1 MLFSIITV
9 CYNSA
14 ETIRVTFDSILSQSC
29 KDYEYIV
36 IDGASNDGTVELIK
50 AYEPKFEGR
59 MQWIS
64 ELDRGIYDAMN
75 KGIQRAK
82 GDYLN
87 FMNSGDS
94 YMPEALENTRQ
105 WMLGHQNYDVY
116 YGITRLVNQKGEE
129 SHLRRFHHTLLPQG
143 CMICH
148 QSIFTKADLFRKNG
162 FYRTDL
168 KIASDYDFYLKV
180 FTKGASFNPMDVFV
194 VNYHED
200 GLSGSNQEKVE
211 DETRQIMVE
220 YGYLMASSE
229 KKTRLLKKIHHV
241 LDLVVFSSSHV
252 IHTILKPFVKNIY

>member
-14 ETIRVTFDSILSQSC
+14 ESICGTFDSILSQSC

-50 AYEPKFEGR
+50 EYEPKFEGR

-64 ELDRGIYDAMN
+64 EPDHGIYDAMN
-75 KGIQRAK
+75 KGIQKAK

-94 YMPEALENTRQ
+94 FMPEALENTRK
-105 WMLGHQNYDVY
+105 WMLGHPDYDVY

-129 SHLRRFHHTLLPQG
+129 SHLRRFHHTLIPQG

-148 QSIFTKADLFRKNG
+148 QSIFTETELFRKNG

-168 KIASDYDFYLKV
+168 HIASDYAFYLNV
-180 FTKGASFNPMDVFV
+180 LTKGASFNPMDVFV
-194 VNYHED
+194 VNYREG
-200 GLSGSNQEKVE
+200 GLSGDNQQKVE
-211 DETRQIMVE
+211 EETRQIMVE
-220 YGYLMASSE
+220 QGYLKVSSE
-229 KKTRLLKKIHHV
+229 KKTRILKKLHRI
-241 LDLVVFSSSHV
+241 LDIAVFSSYHFV
-252 IHTILKPFVKNIY
+252 RFIVAPFLK